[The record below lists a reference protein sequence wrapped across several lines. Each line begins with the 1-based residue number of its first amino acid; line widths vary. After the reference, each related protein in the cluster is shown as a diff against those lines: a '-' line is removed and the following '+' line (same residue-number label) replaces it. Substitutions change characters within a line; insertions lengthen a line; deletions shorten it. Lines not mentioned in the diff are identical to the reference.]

1 MPKACRIVPA
11 QVMAGGCTSYRPRPA
26 LRLRAPSRSWATTAA
41 RGVFRALTR
50 GSPLLI
56 LRQGFSSELG
66 QAEVQRHW
74 WPQGEMSF
82 VGVIP
87 TSGPSPLR
95 ARLRRS
101 RSEVSGTTTAAV
113 SWRPGWIAEV
123 VEPTRSEA
131 RVSPHGAWRGGG
143 GFFSVCPLPL
153 DLKAVGFAV
162 VHGRTH

>member
-1 MPKACRIVPA
+1 P
-11 QVMAGGCTSYRPRPA
+11 GPA
-26 LRLRAPSRSWATTAA
+26 LRLGARSRSWAPTAA

-74 WPQGEMSF
+74 WPQVEMSF

-113 SWRPGWIAEV
+113 SLRPGWIGEG
-123 VEPTRSEA
+123 VEAAPSRGPG
-131 RVSPHGAWRGGG
+131 SPPG
-143 GFFSVCPLPL
+143 
-153 DLKAVGFAV
+153 
-162 VHGRTH
+162 